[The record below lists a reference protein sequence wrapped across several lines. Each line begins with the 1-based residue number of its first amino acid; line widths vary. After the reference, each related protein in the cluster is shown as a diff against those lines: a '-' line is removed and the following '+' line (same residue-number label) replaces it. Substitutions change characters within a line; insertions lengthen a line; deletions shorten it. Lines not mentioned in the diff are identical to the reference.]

1 MKGESAFFFP
11 SANSI
16 KDGISL
22 ITAVMNRPE
31 NLEQA
36 LKNWVTFNIIDEII
50 IVDWSSDT
58 SLHSIVEKYQDGR
71 IHIAVVAGQKKW
83 ILSIA
88 FNLAARLAS
97 RSIILKMDADVKLS
111 SGFFTKHKL
120 VPGIFFSGNWLN
132 HRNINELHLNGILF
146 LFRSDFFKV
155 NGYNEY
161 IRTYGW
167 DDNDLYQRLTN
178 NRLTKIDLDNDTL
191 EHIEHSGRL
200 NNQLKPSNL
209 SPLPDEEFALLS
221 TLTNRFLT
229 ETIYKWS
236 TENVMQD
243 FSINKDSENLLSVK
257 LMPGIDR
264 TIDPEIFLEALYL
277 SMKERLLLSKAPF
290 DKYELDLIKPEQLVE
305 VYLNYFVIQP

>member
-1 MKGESAFFFP
+1 MKGESPFVFP

-16 KDGISL
+16 QDGVSL

-36 LKNWVTFNIIDEII
+36 LKNWITFNNVDEII

-71 IHIAVVAGQKKW
+71 IHLAVVGEQKKW

-111 SGFFTKHKL
+111 SDFFAKHKL

-132 HRNINELHLNGILF
+132 HRNVNELHLNGILF

-167 DDNDLYQRLTN
+167 DDNDLYQRLTDL
-178 NRLTKIDLDNDTL
+178 RLTKIDLDNDTL

-200 NNQLKPSNL
+200 NNQLKTSILN
-209 SPLPDEEFALLS
+209 SLPDEEFALLS

-229 ETIYKWS
+229 ATTYKWS

-243 FSINKDSENLLSVK
+243 FSLKKDSENLYTIK
-257 LMPGIDR
+257 LIPGIDR
-264 TIDPEIFLEALYL
+264 TIDPEIFAEALYF
-277 SMKERLLLSKAPF
+277 SMKERLVLSKAPIE
-290 DKYELDLIKPEQLVE
+290 KYELDLIKPEQLVE
-305 VYLNYFVIQP
+305 VYLNYFVNQP